1 MGPHLW
7 EYKQK
12 EHLQNVYTYEMS
24 ISYLWK
30 DIHKEP
36 VAVEHDEREVY
47 FLVCIFYIY
56 WIFSF
61 VNRLPAVQL
70 T

>member
-1 MGPHLW
+1 MGPRLW

-47 FLVCIFYIY
+47 FLLCIFYIY
-56 WIFSF
+56 
-61 VNRLPAVQL
+61 
-70 T
+70 